1 MKPDDLVRIRHMIE
15 AAETAVDFIDKRRR
29 EDLDTDRMLRFA
41 LVRAIEIIGEA
52 ASKVSPEFRSETSAI
67 PWRSIVTM
75 RNRLVHAYFDID
87 LDFTWMTATDDIPP
101 LLSRLRSLLPEDCP

>member
-15 AAETAVDFIDKRRR
+15 SGESALRFVAGCQRG
-29 EDLDTDRMLRFA
+29 DLDSNEMLRFA

-52 ASKVSPEFRSETSAI
+52 ASKVSLDFRAETPAI
-67 PWRSIVTM
+67 PWRSIITM

-87 LDFTWMTATDDIPP
+87 LDFTWKTVTEDIPDLLP
-101 LLSRLRSLLPEDCP
+101 LLRPHLPTD